1 MDLPK
6 ESIDAKATI
15 TVAGI
20 PEMPVTLSGS
30 MYAPET
36 NYQLLGAVA
45 GTVGNLGSTLIDIVG
60 SVLTAPLKIL
70 TGGRSLF

>member
-1 MDLPK
+1 
-6 ESIDAKATI
+6 I

-20 PEMPVTLSGS
+20 PEMPITLSGNLYS
-30 MYAPET
+30 PET